1 LTKLE
6 LLAQMGAVQLCWKV
20 MAPFTVPVD
29 SMFTQSLRNP
39 TLKRVANFIFLRG
52 VFTDPSLGPV
62 LYYHY
67 VDTTIGY
74 ADGQKRFGWNQI
86 NFSSGWPVV

>member
-1 LTKLE
+1 MSLIHI
-6 LLAQMGAVQLCWKV
+6 
-20 MAPFTVPVD
+20 VP
-29 SMFTQSLRNP
+29 SSKKSFKALI
-39 TLKRVANFIFLRG
+39 LHRG
-52 VFTDPSLGPV
+52 VFTDPSLGPI